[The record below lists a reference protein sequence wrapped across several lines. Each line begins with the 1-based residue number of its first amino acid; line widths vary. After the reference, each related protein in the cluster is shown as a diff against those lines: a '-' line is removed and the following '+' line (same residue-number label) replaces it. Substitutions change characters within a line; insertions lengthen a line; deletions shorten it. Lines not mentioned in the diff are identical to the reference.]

1 MGTMFGRWV
10 RFSMPRDGPSK
21 VGVIFSAAAAKA
33 GDNSVRFMLQEVE
46 SVKNLGTETRALQ
59 E

>member
-1 MGTMFGRWV
+1 MGAVFQCRVTARQ
-10 RFSMPRDGPSK
+10 K
-21 VGVIFSAAAAKA
+21 AGVIFSAAAAKS

-46 SVKNLGTETRALQ
+46 SVKNLGTETRALL